1 MTRPGLAV
9 VPSKPETPLE
19 AARRMQDQAKVTAD
33 AAITELFDAMERA
46 ADACA
51 GATGVDAI
59 SQGIRNEARIV
70 GPQIRACLER
80 MKVVRGRG

>member
-1 MTRPGLAV
+1 MRAPSLSV
-9 VPSKPETPLE
+9 VATAPETPLE
-19 AARRMQDQAKVTAD
+19 AARRMQDQARATAD

-46 ADACA
+46 ADACG

-59 SQGIRNEARIV
+59 AGGIRNEARIV